1 VNLNYTSTD
10 VNLIGNPGNFNDNQS
25 RVSILLIK
33 QSPRSGRVVP
43 ESHSET
49 DPRSVSLIR
58 TQVRSGIWKIS
69 SFFFALPICL
79 HDQVGNTI
87 SHSEFESE
95 RDKKDAAIIRLYMSL
110 FSVSK
115 LIQLF
120 YPVSKATFDSLIRPS
135 EPLFMRRV
143 VDRMKEL
150 FPSLIA
156 RYLPWVT
163 SIPLELGLEWTP
175 RWTSQLTMVRS
186 ANGKGRPQ
194 VSVPIRASS

>member
-1 VNLNYTSTD
+1 
-10 VNLIGNPGNFNDNQS
+10 
-25 RVSILLIK
+25 
-33 QSPRSGRVVP
+33 
-43 ESHSET
+43 
-49 DPRSVSLIR
+49 
-58 TQVRSGIWKIS
+58 
-69 SFFFALPICL
+69 
-79 HDQVGNTI
+79 
-87 SHSEFESE
+87 
-95 RDKKDAAIIRLYMSL
+95 MSL

-163 SIPLELGLEWTP
+163 SIPLELGLE
-175 RWTSQLTMVRS
+175 
-186 ANGKGRPQ
+186 
-194 VSVPIRASS
+194 